1 MKQPIVNPKYD
12 MKTLKDY
19 ISVTR
24 KIKPQ
29 LSLESAELLRKFYI
43 EIRSKDKNSSN
54 SYRVTVRQL

>member
-1 MKQPIVNPKYD
+1 

-29 LSLESAELLRKFYI
+29 LTLESGELLRKYYI
-43 EIRSKDKNSSN
+43 
-54 SYRVTVRQL
+54 